1 MINLFNRLDSLWI
14 ELLGDRDIIN
24 QNRGVIRKGSKM
36 KNKLRKSVHITS
48 IILLVFTFLFS
59 LNGGQA
65 PEASAKMVLALST
78 FDSEKG
84 ANSSAFKAIK
94 ADVEKAT
101 NGEVTVKI
109 YYSQALGKAR
119 EHYEMALKGVAD
131 IACLMA
137 GYTPGRFPISEI
149 PSFAVSPSGEVSA
162 TAMAKV
168 VKAGFCDK
176 EYGNVKIV
184 SVAATAPSHVLWR
197 KGVKATTLAEFKG
210 KKIRVPTT
218 GASNLM
224 KALGASPVGMPIPE
238 VYTSLERGV
247 IDGVLTMTNVYDAF
261 GISHVSNEIT
271 RFGMPGMTFTLV
283 MNKRTWKKLPPKA
296 KAVFENNLEKYT
308 VITGKRTDDLNTFS
322 NNKHNPKYYDPAPE
336 VKKIAMEA
344 MAKELKAYVEKYEK
358 QGFPIREAAKLYYK
372 TVKDMSGVEPF
383 IMP

>member
-1 MINLFNRLDSLWI
+1 MKINARKITCFVSIMI
-14 ELLGDRDIIN
+14 
-24 QNRGVIRKGSKM
+24 
-36 KNKLRKSVHITS
+36 
-48 IILLVFTFLFS
+48 LVSTFFIV
-59 LNGGQA
+59 GQA
-65 PEASAKMVLALST
+65 PDAVAKMELALST

-84 ANSSAFKAIK
+84 ANSPEFKAIK

-109 YYSQALGKAR
+109 YYSQALGKAK

-131 IACLMA
+131 ICCLMA

-149 PSFAVSPSGEVSA
+149 PSFAVSPSGVVSA

-184 SVAATAPSHVLWR
+184 SVAATTGSHFLWR
-197 KGVKATTLAEFKG
+197 KGVKAVTLEEFKG

-218 GASNLM
+218 GAANLM
-224 KALGASPVGMPIPE
+224 KAIGASPVGMPIPE

-247 IDGVLTMTNVYDAF
+247 IDCVLTMVNVYDAF
-261 GISHVSNEIT
+261 GIGQISNEIT
-271 RFGMPGMTFTLV
+271 RLGMPSMSFTLV
-283 MNKRTWKKLPPKA
+283 MNMKTWKKLPPEA
-296 KAVFENNLEKYT
+296 KAVFKNNLEKYT
-308 VITGKRTDDLNTFS
+308 VITGKRTDDLDKFS
-322 NNKHNPKYYDPAPE
+322 NNKHKPKYYDPSPE
-336 VKKIAMEA
+336 VKKMAMAA

-358 QGFPIREAAKLYYK
+358 KGFPIREAAKLYYK

-383 IMP
+383 ILP